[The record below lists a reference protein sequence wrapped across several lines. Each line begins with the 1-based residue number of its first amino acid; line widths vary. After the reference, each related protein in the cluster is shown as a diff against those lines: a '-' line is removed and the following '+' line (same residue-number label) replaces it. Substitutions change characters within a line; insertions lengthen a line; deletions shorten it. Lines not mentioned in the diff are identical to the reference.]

1 MTTRKKISKK
11 KTGKRNRKQPL
22 NLEQL
27 EAQAYKEMAKSRAMI
42 DEGLTTGQ
50 HRKGRQKSP
59 GAYRSK
65 YS

>member
-11 KTGKRNRKQPL
+11 KTSKRNRKQPL

-50 HRKGRQKSP
+50 RRTGRQKSP